1 MRLLR
6 LLGGCADTVDTSW
19 LVQSG
24 SIFGAGLDV
33 TDPDPADPD
42 NPLLDME
49 NVTVLPHMACAATTL
64 FALVHKPSACSAA
77 LCLCSSALRDA
88 HRTLCLL
95 RSFGGSD
102 NTAAPCPLPLPLLF
116 VPLRPV
122 DLRV

>member
-1 MRLLR
+1 MAVVL
-6 LLGGCADTVDTSW
+6 TPSMSW

-64 FALVHKPSACSAA
+64 PALG
-77 LCLCSSALRDA
+77 
-88 HRTLCLL
+88 TL
-95 RSFGGSD
+95 GKHV
-102 NTAAPCPLPLPLLF
+102 PC
-116 VPLRPV
+116 
-122 DLRV
+122 

>member
-1 MRLLR
+1 MGVRLL
-6 LLGGCADTVDTSW
+6 TPSW

-49 NVTVLPHMACAATTL
+49 NVTVLPHMACAPSRPFAYSGPLGALTTQP
-64 FALVHKPSACSAA
+64 PSA
-77 LCLCSSALRDA
+77 LCLCSSAL
-88 HRTLCLL
+88 
-95 RSFGGSD
+95 
-102 NTAAPCPLPLPLLF
+102 LLF

-122 DLRV
+122 DL

>member
-1 MRLLR
+1 MAVWISR
-6 LLGGCADTVDTSW
+6 AW

-49 NVTVLPHMACAATTL
+49 NVTVLPHMACAPPHS
-64 FALVHKPSACSAA
+64 FEALRLHA
-77 LCLCSSALRDA
+77 LLSALLLFVM
-88 HRTLCLL
+88 HRTPCLL

-102 NTAAPCPLPLPLLF
+102 NTAALCPLPLLF
-116 VPLRPV
+116 CSSALRAAAPC
-122 DLRV
+122 